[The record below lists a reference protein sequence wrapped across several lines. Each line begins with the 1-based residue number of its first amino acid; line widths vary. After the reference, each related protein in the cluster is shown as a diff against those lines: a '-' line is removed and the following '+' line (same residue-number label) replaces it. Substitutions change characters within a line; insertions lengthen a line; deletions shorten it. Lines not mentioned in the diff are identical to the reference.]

1 MSQLTED
8 STKLQVKH
16 DASGEH
22 LFLVTNY
29 HVLRGGATVE
39 IWFIPQYGN
48 DYIHVSLPLVDGES
62 KEPNWSTA
70 AVGIH
75 PDVAPDVA
83 VLPVTMLKG
92 TYIWVFAHKPANQLA
107 FFLLC

>member
-1 MSQLTED
+1 MEACEQQRQKQAQQNACQSNWM
-8 STKLQVKH
+8 VKH

-22 LFLVTNY
+22 LFLVTNH

-70 AVGIH
+70 AIGIH
-75 PDVAPDVA
+75 ADVA

-92 TYIWVFAHKPANQLA
+92 RPYDV
-107 FFLLC
+107 CD